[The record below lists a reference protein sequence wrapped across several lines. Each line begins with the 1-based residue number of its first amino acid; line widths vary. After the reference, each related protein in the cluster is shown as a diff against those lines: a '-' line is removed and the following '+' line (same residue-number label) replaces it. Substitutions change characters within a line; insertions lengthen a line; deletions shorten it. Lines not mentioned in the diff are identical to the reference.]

1 MLNIAPKFP
10 NFYIFSMGE
19 CYSSILFI
27 LQFFVLINNNLVI
40 KNMKKSSKILL
51 GTFFLMILFSTITS
65 FNVVAIEDPEDPV
78 DVPGDSIQT
87 QVEANTAVTYRFRNR
102 TRLRI
107 STDVNLDLNLDCD
120 ALRIG
125 VKDFAVE
132 IEGTGDLQMTM
143 TCNEEQSELGLQLGN
158 TYQMRNRKR
167 YQEGFVVDIECDGTF
182 DRARLRI
189 KANDE
194 NHLGQWAYYDETTE
208 EWVSVPT
215 TVEDGYLTAEVS
227 HFSTWTILLP
237 DYTMVIVGFSIGGGV
252 AALIVIASVFYI
264 KKRK

>member
-1 MLNIAPKFP
+1 
-10 NFYIFSMGE
+10 
-19 CYSSILFI
+19 
-27 LQFFVLINNNLVI
+27 
-40 KNMKKSSKILL
+40 MKKSSKILL

-65 FNVVAIEDPEDPV
+65 FNVVAIDDPDEV
-78 DVPGDSIQT
+78 VEVPGDST
-87 QVEANTAVTYRFRNR
+87 QAHVEANTATIFRFRNR

-107 STDVNLDLNLDCD
+107 RADVNLNLNLDCD
-120 ALRIG
+120 ALRFG
-125 VKDFAVE
+125 VKDFVVE

-143 TCNEEQSELGLQLGN
+143 TCTEEQVQLGLIKGN
-158 TYQMRNRKR
+158 MYQTRNRNR
-167 YQEGFVVDIECDGTF
+167 YLYQEGFVVSIECDGTF
-182 DRARLRI
+182 ERARLRI
-189 KANDE
+189 RATNE
-194 NHLGQWAYYDETTE
+194 NRLGQFAYYDEATE